1 MPFSRTREDSDVDY
15 APPASKRRKKAPP
28 IITERAVSMPPSS
41 PGPPVHT
48 HDSPEPV
55 TPEAE
60 PLLPLPPLPALFPD
74 PYGSP
79 LRASTTNFPQTP
91 HRGQS
96 IEPPASSPMSVMNLT
111 PVKPK
116 PVKRR
121 PGRPQHSPET
131 HILHSTLRHLRGSGQ
146 STPAQQEEFRRA
158 SETLQRK
165 RAASAER
172 RTAALKK
179 RGRGESGG
187 RKVALHAQKTRD
199 AQQVLADVTASTEDG
214 GYNFKDLDEFFS
226 AIFRTGGDYQASA
239 NLTRYVHSHG
249 AQHAKAMF
257 ARSAPARD
265 EYIDGELAEIFQKEG
280 RAIQDILTRNSTTT
294 VTDLLK
300 QFSMDK
306 LAAQIQEAAPK
317 LWMALV
323 VVTMPDEST
332 RREISGEPRRN
343 KGLVPRATNS
353 RKIYLGSVFFF
364 QGLGDPPLHV
374 PSNSL
379 IGIVQNIFFSAALD
393 FSCAG

>member
-60 PLLPLPPLPALFPD
+60 RPLLPLPPLPALFPD

-79 LRASTTNFPQTP
+79 LRASTTNFPETR

-121 PGRPQHSPET
+121 PGRPQHSLET

-146 STPAQQEEFRRA
+146 STPAQQEEFRCA

-172 RTAALKK
+172 RTAALKEEVEAAERVAK
-179 RGRGESGG
+179 EEEEKAAAE
-187 RKVALHAQKTRD
+187 KVALHAQKTRD

-239 NLTRYVHSHG
+239 NLTRYH
-249 AQHAKAMF
+249 
-257 ARSAPARD
+257 
-265 EYIDGELAEIFQKEG
+265 
-280 RAIQDILTRNSTTT
+280 
-294 VTDLLK
+294 
-300 QFSMDK
+300 
-306 LAAQIQEAAPK
+306 
-317 LWMALV
+317 
-323 VVTMPDEST
+323 
-332 RREISGEPRRN
+332 RRETSISTASWPRF
-343 KGLVPRATNS
+343 S
-353 RKIYLGSVFFF
+353 RKK
-364 QGLGDPPLHV
+364 
-374 PSNSL
+374 
-379 IGIVQNIFFSAALD
+379 AAL
-393 FSCAG
+393 FRIS